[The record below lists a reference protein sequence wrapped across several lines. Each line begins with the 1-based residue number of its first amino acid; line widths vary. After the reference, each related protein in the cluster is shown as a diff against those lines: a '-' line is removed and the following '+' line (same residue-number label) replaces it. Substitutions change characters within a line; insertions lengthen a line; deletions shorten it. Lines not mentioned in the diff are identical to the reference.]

1 MNNAEQR
8 ARDAGLWVVDWDLEL
23 DDRFRRQLPSVSAE
37 QAVREYS
44 RDKGMFYSGAAR
56 GFFVITSHAMISEAL
71 KDWELF
77 SSLGGHFLYLRESP
91 AHRPLPMQMDPP
103 DHTKVRALLAPFFT
117 PQRVQGRFKEEAVM
131 LAREIIERV
140 ATLGACDAI
149 SELAEPI
156 ATAITLNNMG
166 VSPSL
171 AGELTQAVKARSNP
185 STVGQDKKTY
195 EQGVFTIRDVFLDIL
210 SKRRVER
217 ADDIPSA
224 LLDARIDGQPLADD
238 TILNLCCTAFAAG
251 VHTTSTQM
259 GFAFYYL
266 ASQPELRRQ
275 IVENPGCIPM
285 VIEEFLRYESSAV
298 MGGRTVT
305 RPTVFHGVQLEA
317 GDRIMLFNLAANRD
331 PAVFENPER
340 IDFNRKPNPHL
351 SLGGGPHRC
360 PGSFQARM
368 IMHTLLEEWHRAIPD
383 YSLGDISD
391 VTFEMAVTGRMS
403 AVPLEFAPRT
413 LQ

>member
-1 MNNAEQR
+1 MNDAEQR
-8 ARDAGLWVVDWDLEL
+8 ARDAGLSVVDWDLEL
-23 DDRFRRQLPSVSAE
+23 DERFRRQLPSVSAA
-37 QAVREYS
+37 QAREYS
-44 RDKGMFYSGAAR
+44 GDKGLFYSSAAR
-56 GFFVITSHAMISEAL
+56 GFFVLTSHAMISEAL

-77 SSLGGHFLYLRESP
+77 SSLGGTFLYLRESP

-117 PQRVQGRFKEEAVM
+117 PQRVQGRYKEEAVA

-140 ATLGACDAI
+140 AKLGACDAM

-171 AGELTQAVKARSNP
+171 ASELTQAVKARSNP

-210 SKRRVER
+210 AKRRIER

-224 LLDARIDGQPLADD
+224 LLDARIDGEPLADD
-238 TILNLCCTAFAAG
+238 TILNLCCTAFSAG

-266 ASQPELRRQ
+266 ASKPELRRQ
-275 IVENPGCIPM
+275 IVEDPSCIPM
-285 VIEEFLRYESSAV
+285 AIEEFLRYESSAV

-305 RPTVFHGVQLEA
+305 RSTMFHGVQLEA
-317 GDRIMLFNLAANRD
+317 GDRVMLLHLAANRD
-331 PAVFENPER
+331 PEVFADPDR

-360 PGSFQARM
+360 IGSFQARM
-368 IMHTLLEEWHRAIPD
+368 IMQTLLEEWHRAIPD
-383 YSLGDISD
+383 YSLGDMSN
-391 VTFEMAVTGRMS
+391 VTYEMAVTGRMS
-403 AVPLEFAPRT
+403 AVPLQFAPRAI
-413 LQ
+413 Q

>member
-8 ARDAGLWVVDWDLEL
+8 ARDAGLSVVDWDLEL
-23 DDRFRRQLPSVSAE
+23 DEKFRRQLPSVSAG
-37 QAVREYS
+37 QAMREYS
-44 RDKGMFYSGAAR
+44 RDKGIFYSSAAR
-56 GFFVITSHAMISEAL
+56 GFFVVTSHAMVSEAL

-77 SSLGGHFLYLRESP
+77 SSLGGTFLYLRDAP

-117 PQRVQGRFKEEAVM
+117 PQRVQGRFKEEAVA

-140 ATLGACDAI
+140 ATRGSCDAI
-149 SELAEPI
+149 SDLVEPI

-171 AGELTQAVKARSNP
+171 AGELIKAVKARSNP

-195 EQGVFTIRDVFLDIL
+195 EHGVFIIRDVFLDIL
-210 SKRRVER
+210 AKRRIER

-224 LLDARIDGQPLADD
+224 LLDARIDGEPLADD
-238 TILNLCCTAFAAG
+238 VILNLCCTAFAAG

-259 GFAFYYL
+259 GFTFYYL
-266 ASQPELRRQ
+266 ASKPELRRQ
-275 IVENPGCIPM
+275 IIENPACIPTA
-285 VIEEFLRYESSAV
+285 IDEFMRYESSAV

-305 RPTVFHGVQLEA
+305 RPTMFHGVQLEA
-317 GDRIMLFNLAANRD
+317 GDRVMLLNLAANRD
-331 PAVFENPER
+331 PEVFENPEH

-351 SLGGGPHRC
+351 SFGSGPHRC
-360 PGSFQARM
+360 IGSFQGRM
-368 IMHTLLEEWHRAIPD
+368 IMQTVLEEWHRAIPD
-383 YSLGDISD
+383 YSLGDMSE
-391 VTFEMAVTGRMS
+391 VTYEMAVTGRMS
-403 AVPLEFAPRT
+403 AVPLEFTARPI
-413 LQ
+413 Q